1 MISFMKKKYTCLIVI
16 ILIVSSFI
24 VYSKILD
31 NDFVNLDDN
40 QYIVENN
47 HIKSGINT
55 KSIQWAFTTT
65 YFGYWHPVTWLS
77 HMLDWNLFGANA
89 AGYHLINLLLHI
101 GTALFLFLL
110 LHKTTKNIWSS
121 AFVSVLFALHPL
133 RVESVAWAAERK
145 DVLSMFFGMAS
156 LYAYSFY
163 NEDYKASKYFICLI
177 LFALS
182 LMSKPLMVT
191 LPFVLLLLDYWPL
204 GRWITGISSSLR
216 NSTFRLIIEKVPFI
230 FLSGISSIITLG
242 AQNKVG
248 ALASIEQLPFSVR
261 ITNAVISYGTY
272 LKKFLWPV
280 DLAVF
285 YPYEHFFPLWQTITI
300 SFMLLMISFAVIFYI
315 KKLPFLFV
323 GWFWYLGTFIPMIG
337 LVQAG
342 MQGMADRHTYL
353 PFIGIALMLS
363 WSVPLLFTRDDLRKK
378 ILFPVGT
385 TTLVIL
391 AILTWQQ
398 CGYWKNTFELF
409 NHALHVTKDNYL
421 AHNSRGIAYGERGQY
436 QLAIE
441 DFNEA
446 IRLKP
451 DYAKAYNNRGFAYL
465 LQGKIIPGCQDAQKG
480 CELGNCRTLETATKK
495 GHCHSFNDVRQ
506 QKIDTDKDVL

>member
-1 MISFMKKKYTCLIVI
+1 MKKKYTCLIVI
-16 ILIVSSFI
+16 ILVVSSFI
-24 VYSKILD
+24 VYSRILD
-31 NDFVNLDDN
+31 NVFVNLDDN

-55 KSIQWAFTTT
+55 QSIQWAFTTT
-65 YFGYWHPVTWLS
+65 YFGYWHPITWLS

-89 AGYHLINLLLHI
+89 AGYHFINLVLHI
-101 GTALFLFLL
+101 GTALFLFLFL
-110 LHKTTKNIWSS
+110 NKTTKNIWPS
-121 AFVSVLFALHPL
+121 AFVSILFALHPL

-156 LYAYSFY
+156 IYTYSFY
-163 NEDYKASKYFICLI
+163 NEDYKVFKYFICLG

-182 LMSKPLMVT
+182 LMSKPLLVT
-191 LPFVLLLLDYWPL
+191 LPFILLLLDYWPL
-204 GRWITGISSSLR
+204 GRWTKKMSSNNR
-216 NSTFRLIIEKVPFI
+216 NSKIRIFMEKIPFI
-230 FLSGISSIITLG
+230 LLSVICSMLTFG

-261 ITNAVISYGTY
+261 IHNAVISYVTY

-285 YPYEHFFPLWQTITI
+285 YPYEQAFQLWQIITTGFI
-300 SFMLLMISFAVIFYI
+300 LLMISFVAVFYI

-363 WSVPLLFTRDDLRKK
+363 WIVPLLFSHDALRKK
-378 ILFPVGT
+378 ILFSAGT
-385 TTLVIL
+385 ATLVIL
-391 AILTWQQ
+391 ASLTWQQ

-409 NHALHVTKDNYL
+409 NHALHVTKNNVL
-421 AHNSRGIAYGERGQY
+421 AHNSRGIAYGELGQY
-436 QLAIE
+436 QFAID

-451 DYAKAYNNRGFAYL
+451 DYAKAYNNRGLAYL
-465 LQGKIIPGCQDAQKG
+465 LQGQIIPGCQDAQKA

-495 GHCHSFNDVRQ
+495 GYCYSFDNVRQ
-506 QKIDTDKDVL
+506 QKIDADKNVLKKR

>member
-1 MISFMKKKYTCLIVI
+1 
-16 ILIVSSFI
+16 
-24 VYSKILD
+24 LD

-47 HIKSGINT
+47 YIKSGMNT
-55 KSIQWAFTTT
+55 QSIQWAFTTT

-89 AGYHLINLLLHI
+89 AGYHLVNLLLHI
-101 GTALFLFLL
+101 GTALFLFLF

-121 AFVSVLFALHPL
+121 AFVSFLFALHPL

-156 LYAYSFY
+156 IYTYSFY
-163 NEDYKASKYFICLI
+163 NEDYKVFKYFICLG

-182 LMSKPLMVT
+182 LMSKPLLVT

-204 GRWITGISSSLR
+204 GRWTKEMSANNRISKIR
-216 NSTFRLIIEKVPFI
+216 IFMEKIPFI
-230 FLSGISSIITLG
+230 LLSVICSMLTLG

-261 ITNAVISYGTY
+261 IHNAVISY
-272 LKKFLWPV
+272 LKKILWLA

-285 YPYEHFFPLWQTITI
+285 YPYEHAFPLWQTLSVCLI
-300 SFMLLMISFAVIFYI
+300 LLMISIFVVLYI
-315 KKLPFLFV
+315 KKLPFLFI

-342 MQGMADRHTYL
+342 MQAMADRHTYL
-353 PFIGIALMLS
+353 PSIGIAIILA
-363 WSVPLLFTRDDLRKK
+363 WSIPLLFPRDDLRKK
-378 ILFPVGT
+378 ILLPVGT
-385 TTLVIL
+385 ATLIIL

-398 CGYWKNTFELF
+398 CAYWKNTFELF
-409 NHALHVTKDNYL
+409 NHALHVTKDNFL
-421 AHNSRGIAYGERGQY
+421 AHNSRGIAYGELGQY

-465 LQGKIIPGCQDAQKG
+465 LQGNVIPGCQDAQKA
-480 CELGNCRTLETATKK
+480 CELGNCKTLEAAKNK
-495 GHCHSFNDVRQ
+495 GFCR
-506 QKIDTDKDVL
+506 

>member
-1 MISFMKKKYTCLIVI
+1 MTKKYTSLIAIFLIVF
-16 ILIVSSFI
+16 SFI
-24 VYSKILD
+24 VYSRILD
-31 NDFVNLDDN
+31 NHFVNLDDN

-55 KSIQWAFTTT
+55 QSIQWAFTTT
-65 YFGYWHPVTWLS
+65 YFGYWHPITWLS
-77 HMLDWNLFGANA
+77 HMLDWNVFGTNA
-89 AGYHLINLLLHI
+89 AGYHLMNLLLHI
-101 GTALFLFLL
+101 GTALFLFLFL
-110 LHKTTKNIWSS
+110 NKTTKDIWPS
-121 AFVSVLFALHPL
+121 AFVSILFALHPL

-156 LYAYSFY
+156 IYTYSFY
-163 NEDYKASKYFICLI
+163 NEDYKVSKYFICLG

-182 LMSKPLMVT
+182 LMSKPLLVT
-191 LPFVLLLLDYWPL
+191 LPFVLLLFDYWPL
-204 GRWITGISSSLR
+204 GRWTKEMSSNSR
-216 NSTFRLIIEKVPFI
+216 NSKMRIFMEKIPFI
-230 FLSGISSIITLG
+230 LLSMICSMLTLD

-261 ITNAVISYGTY
+261 IHNALISYVVY
-272 LKKFLWPV
+272 LRKILWPV

-285 YPYEHFFPLWQTITI
+285 YPYEQAFPLWQTLMICLI
-300 SFMLLMISFAVIFYI
+300 LLMISMFVVLYI
-315 KKLPFLFV
+315 KKLPFLFI

-342 MQGMADRHTYL
+342 MQAMADRHTYL
-353 PFIGIALMLS
+353 PSIGIAIILA
-363 WSVPLLFTRDDLRKK
+363 WSIPFLFPRDDLRKK

-385 TTLVIL
+385 ATLAIL

-421 AHNSRGIAYGERGQY
+421 AHNSRGIAYGELGQY

-451 DYAKAYNNRGFAYL
+451 DYARAYNNRGFAYL
-465 LQGKIIPGCQDAQKG
+465 LQGKIIPGCRDAQKA
-480 CELGNCRTLETATKK
+480 CELGNCKILERAKK
-495 GHCHSFNDVRQ
+495 EGTCR
-506 QKIDTDKDVL
+506 